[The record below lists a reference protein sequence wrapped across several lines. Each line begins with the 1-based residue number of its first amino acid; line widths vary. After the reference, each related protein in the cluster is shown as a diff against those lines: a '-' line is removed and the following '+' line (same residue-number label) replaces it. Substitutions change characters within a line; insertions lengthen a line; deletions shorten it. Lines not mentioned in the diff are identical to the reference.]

1 MLYFVYNIYML
12 NNIDYVKQSIS
23 LIVARYRGEKSLREF
38 AGDLSSKMVEPI
50 SYQTIKNWED
60 GTYKPAYY
68 LILAIALHNDDW
80 RRQFALDILAVLK
93 PELYSPDLIKMDPL
107 KETP

>member
-1 MLYFVYNIYML
+1 M
-12 NNIDYVKQSIS
+12 NNPDLLRHSIS
-23 LIVARYRGEKSLREF
+23 LIITRYRDGKSLREF

-60 GTYKPAYY
+60 GTNKPAYY

-93 PELYSPDLIKMDPL
+93 PEYYAPDQAKINS
-107 KETP
+107 